1 MKITILDDYQ
11 GVALSMADWSE
22 VHKLAEVRVCREL
35 LTGEALQAAISD
47 ADIICAMRERTLF
60 DRAQLQQLPKL
71 KLLIT
76 SGMRNAAIDM
86 DAARELGIVV
96 SGTPNNGAAAAEH
109 TWALILAA
117 VRHIPLEDQRIR
129 QGQWQT
135 TVGGDLKGKTLGIVG
150 LGNLGQQ
157 VARVA
162 QVFGM
167 KVLAWSPNLTAERA
181 AAAGVEYADKQ
192 RLLQQ
197 SDIVTLH
204 MKLSES
210 THHLLQADDLAL
222 MPAHGILINTSRGQ
236 LVEENALI
244 TALSNGKIA
253 AAGLDVFDQEPIAPD
268 HPLLKLSNTVLTSH
282 VGFVTRETY
291 TLFYQGMVDA
301 IVAFCQGAPTK
312 VLNG

>member
-35 LTGEALQAAISD
+35 LTGEALQEAISD
-47 ADIICAMRERTLF
+47 ADIICAMRERTPF

-86 DAARELGIVV
+86 DAARELGVVV

-109 TWALILAA
+109 TWALILAT

-222 MPAHGILINTSRGQ
+222 MPAHGILINTSRGP

-244 TALSNGKIA
+244 AALSNGQIA

-282 VGFVTRETY
+282 VGFVTKETY

-301 IVAFCQGAPTK
+301 IVAFCRGAPIK
-312 VLNG
+312 ILNG